1 MKKLI
6 TLLLFIPIIV
16 IAQQKRPINV
26 DDLWA
31 MKRVGGIELAPDGST
46 IAFTV
51 TTYSME
57 DNKGKTEIYLV
68 NTDGSNPHLF
78 KQSDKSINN
87 PKFSL
92 DGKKLAYEYD
102 GQIWW
107 SNLDGTGEEQ
117 LTDIYSG
124 ASGFE
129 WSADG
134 SKILFVSDVFA
145 DCPDMNCNKEK
156 DEKQKG
162 VKSSAKIFD
171 HLMYRHW
178 NRWLGEKRS
187 HLFMYDLAS
196 KKYFDLNYMSNHDV
210 PPLDLGSANDYNF
223 SPDGKEVVFTMNEAE
238 RVQNSTNN
246 EIYTIELS
254 KLTPLGKD
262 VKENSEIPIKKIS
275 ESKGNDH
282 EPVYSPDGKYIAF
295 GSMKRAGFEADQVN
309 LMLYDRSTG
318 KIKNLTPE
326 FDSSVGDLVWSPD
339 SKEIYF
345 DCANE
350 IYNSVYK
357 IDIVSG
363 KITMLLKEHIND
375 GLTIS
380 PDGKTLYF
388 RQQRSTLPYEIFA
401 MNNDGSNAHQ
411 LTFMNKDLLSKLEMN
426 PAETF
431 WSPGAAGAKVQSILV
446 KPPFFDPNKKYPLIF
461 LIHGGPQG
469 HWEDDF
475 HYRWNTEMFASQGY
489 VVVAPNPRGST
500 GYGQKFTDEISG
512 DWGGKV
518 YTDLMNAYD
527 YALKNFKFIDKKN
540 TFAAGASYGGYM
552 IDWIEGH
559 TDRFNALVSHDGVF
573 NTVSMYGTTEEL
585 WFVEWEFKGTPWTNR
600 ELYEKWNPQRYIQNA
615 KTPMLI
621 VEGANDFRVPEEQA
635 FQLFTSLQRL
645 GVPSKLIYF
654 PDEYHF
660 VTKPQNAKLWWNS
673 IFNWFNKY
681 KKD

>member
-1 MKKLI
+1 MMKKLI
-6 TLLLFIPIIV
+6 TLLLFIPIV
-16 IAQQKRPINV
+16 LIAQEKRPINV

-31 MKRVGGIELAPDGST
+31 MKRVGSIELSPDGRT

-51 TTYSME
+51 TTYSMNE
-57 DNKGKTEIYLV
+57 NKGKTEIYIV
-68 NTDGSNPHLF
+68 NTDGSNLHPF
-78 KQSDKSINN
+78 IESDKSISN
-87 PKFSL
+87 PQFTP
-92 DGKKLAYEYD
+92 DGKKLSYEYN
-102 GQIWW
+102 GQVWW
-107 SNLDGTGEEQ
+107 ANLDGSDAKQ

-124 ASGFE
+124 ASGFK

-134 SKILFVSDVFA
+134 TKMLFTTDVYA

-156 DEKQKG
+156 DEKEKE
-162 VKSSAKIFD
+162 KKYNAIILT

-187 HLFMYDLAS
+187 HLFMYDLTAN
-196 KKYFDLNYMSNHDV
+196 KYYDLNYMSNHDV
-210 PPLDLGSANDYNF
+210 PPLDLGSNNDYNF
-223 SPDGKEVVFTMNEAE
+223 SPDGKEVAFTMNAAE

-246 EIYTIELS
+246 EIYVIEL
-254 KLTPLGKD
+254 KD
-262 VKENSEIPIKKIS
+262 VKENAEIPIKKIS
-275 ESKGNDH
+275 VSKGNDH

-295 GSMKRAGFEADQVN
+295 GSMKTPGFEADQVN
-309 LMLYDRSTG
+309 LMLYDRANG
-318 KIKNLTPE
+318 KIKNLTSK
-326 FDSSVGDLVWSPD
+326 FDYSVGDLTWSPD
-339 SKEIYF
+339 SKYIYF

-350 IYNSVYK
+350 IFNSIYK
-357 IDIVSG
+357 VNIETG
-363 KITMLLKEHIND
+363 KITMLLKEHVND
-375 GLTIS
+375 GLKIS
-380 PDGKTLYF
+380 PDGKILYF

-401 MNNDGSNAHQ
+401 MNNDGNNVHQ
-411 LTFMNKDLLSKLEMN
+411 LTFMNKELLSQMEMI
-426 PAETF
+426 PIETF

-446 KPPFFDPNKKYPLIF
+446 KPPFFDPNKKYPMIF

-527 YALKNFKFIDKKN
+527 YAVKNFKFIDKKN

-559 TDRFNALVSHDGVF
+559 TNRFNALVSHDGVF

-585 WFVEWEFKGTPWTNR
+585 WFPEWEFKGTPWTNR
-600 ELYEKWNPQRYIQNA
+600 ALYEKWNPERFIQNA

-621 VEGANDFRVPEEQA
+621 FEGAHDYRVPEEQA

-645 GVPSKLIYF
+645 GVPSKFIYF
-654 PDEYHF
+654 PDEFHF
-660 VTKPQNAKLWWNS
+660 VVKPQDAKLWWNS
-673 IFNWFNKY
+673 IFDWFNKY

>member
-6 TLLLFIPIIV
+6 ALLLFIPVIL
-16 IAQQKRPINV
+16 IAQVKRPMNV

-31 MKRVGGIELAPDGST
+31 MKRIGGIELSPDGHT
-46 IAFTV
+46 LAFEV

-57 DNKGKTEIYLV
+57 KNKGKAEIYLV
-68 NTDGSNPHLF
+68 NNDGSNPHLF
-78 KQSDKSINN
+78 KESDKSISN
-87 PKFSL
+87 PQFTP

-102 GQIWW
+102 DQIWW
-107 SNLDGTGEEQ
+107 ANLDGSDARQ
-117 LTDIYSG
+117 ITDIYSG
-124 ASGFE
+124 ASGFK

-134 SKILFVSDVFA
+134 TKLLFVSEVYP
-145 DCPDMNCNKEK
+145 DCPDMNCEKVK
-156 DEKQKG
+156 DEKEKE
-162 VKSSAKIFD
+162 KKYNAIILT
-171 HLMYRHW
+171 HLMFRCW

-196 KKYFDLNYMSNHDV
+196 KKYYDLNYMSNHDV
-210 PPLDLGSANDYNF
+210 PPLDLGSDDDYNF
-223 SPDGKEVVFTMNEAE
+223 SPNGKEVAFTMNAAE

-246 EIYTIELS
+246 EIYVIEL
-254 KLTPLGKD
+254 KD
-262 VKENSEIPIKKIS
+262 VKENAEIPIKKIS
-275 ESKGNDH
+275 VSKGNDN

-295 GSMKRAGFEADQVN
+295 CSMKTPGFESDQVN
-309 LMLYDRSTG
+309 LMLYDRATG
-318 KIKNLTPE
+318 KIKNLTSK
-326 FDSSVGDLVWSPD
+326 FDYSVGDLTWSPD
-339 SKEIYF
+339 SKYIYF

-357 IDIVSG
+357 INIATG
-363 KITMLLKEHIND
+363 KITILLKEHVND
-375 GLTIS
+375 GLRIS

-401 MNNDGSNAHQ
+401 MNNDGDNIHQ
-411 LTFMNKDLLSKLEMN
+411 ITFMNKELLSKLEMI
-426 PAETF
+426 PIETF

-446 KPPFFDPNKKYPLIF
+446 KPPFFDPGKKYPMIF

-527 YALKNFKFIDKKN
+527 YAVKNFKFIDKKN

-552 IDWIEGH
+552 IDWLEGH
-559 TDRFNALVSHDGVF
+559 TDRFNAVVSHDGVF
-573 NTVSMYGTTEEL
+573 NTISMYGTTEEL
-585 WFVEWEFKGTPWTNR
+585 WFPEWEFKGTPWTNR
-600 ELYEKWNPQRYIQNA
+600 ALYEKWNPERFIQNA

-621 VEGANDFRVPEEQA
+621 FEGAHDYRVPEGQA
-635 FQLFTSLQRL
+635 FELFTSLQRL

-654 PDEYHF
+654 PDEFHF
-660 VTKPQNAKLWWNS
+660 VVKPQDAKLWWDS
-673 IFNWFNKY
+673 IFDWFNKY
-681 KKD
+681 KKE